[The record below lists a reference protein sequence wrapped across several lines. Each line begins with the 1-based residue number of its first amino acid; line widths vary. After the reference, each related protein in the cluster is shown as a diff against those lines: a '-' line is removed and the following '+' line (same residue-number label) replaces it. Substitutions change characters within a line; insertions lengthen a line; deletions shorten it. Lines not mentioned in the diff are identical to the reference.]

1 MARDKKLLTNIDN
14 SNLADY
20 PNGRIKN
27 QTGLGDGTP
36 VNEIVYGDYHE
47 TFAKLMRLYGFAYN
61 GLPDN
66 ETNTYQLVEAM
77 KALASK
83 NDYTLPLNTAGGFL
97 TVPLKISFLKNNE
110 TFLLKATVDKTSETE
125 IKGTLDNVTKVI
137 DFVGNFKAGEYVR
150 MINTPANITLI
161 REVDFV
167 NLNTA
172 VGEYNYLKAATI
184 GEVIAGLINTKAV
197 TPESFLN
204 AFLEYV
210 NGATSDDFLATSLVN
225 GLYPK
230 AHFNIVENL
239 GASPIKNKGWFSGLD
254 INGTTGSLPVSGNI
268 VSAVASVL
276 GANAFGA
283 GSAKIVVTMQNAMD
297 NVNYIPKMYVQSQ
310 SANISSDLRTCVPV
324 FKIIST
330 TVFEVGLG
338 ETQGIV
344 DNLKIHI
351 QAEQL

>member
-14 SNLADY
+14 SNLSDY

-47 TFAKLMRLYGFAYN
+47 TFAKLMRLYGIAYN

-125 IKGTLDNVTKVI
+125 IKGTLDNTTKVI
-137 DFVGNFKAGEYVR
+137 DFIGNFKAGEYVR
-150 MINTPANITLI
+150 MINTPANITLV

-167 NLNTA
+167 NLNAA
-172 VGEYNYLKAATI
+172 VGEYNYLKAATTP
-184 GEVIAGLINTKAV
+184 EVIAGLINTKAV

-210 NGATSDDFLATSLVN
+210 NGATSDDFLATSLAN

-230 AHFNIVENL
+230 AHFDIVAGL
-239 GASPIKNKGWFSGLD
+239 GSSPIRNKGWVSGID
-254 INGTTGSLPVSGNI
+254 VNDTVGSLPVGGDI
-268 VSAVASVL
+268 VSATISSVGGNAS
-276 GANAFGA
+276 
-283 GSAKIVVTMQNAMD
+283 KIIVNIANAMD
-297 NVNYIPKMYVQSQ
+297 NTNYLPKIYLQSM
-310 SANISSDLRTCVPV
+310 SATITSDDNIYCPV
-324 FKIIST
+324 FKPVST
-330 TVFEVGLG
+330 TQFEADLNQSA
-338 ETQGIV
+338 EINQNI
-344 DNLKIHI
+344 KMHI
-351 QAEQL
+351 EVEQLYI